1 MYDSIPIALAYFA
14 VAFSLGIMA
23 RKAGLTPFQ
32 GFLSSML
39 NHASAGE
46 YAEFTV
52 IEAGAPYIEM
62 ALVILITN
70 ARYLLMSCALSQRF
84 APDAPLIH
92 RVLVGFGITDE
103 IFGIS
108 IARPGNVNPFYTYG
122 AMALALPAWSSAT
135 AIGIVAGNILPASA
149 VSALSVAL
157 YGMFLAI
164 VIPPTKKNKV
174 LGGVVLISFVFSGL
188 FTWLPVTK
196 TLSASMRTIILTI
209 VIAGA
214 AAVLFP
220 VKEIKTMQH
229 NIYLYIMV
237 SALVSF
243 AVRAVPLTLI
253 RKKIENP
260 FLKSFLFYVPYV
272 TLSVM
277 TFPAIVETTA
287 VPIAGVLALIAGI
300 IAARKGVSMF
310 LVAVI
315 CCVIVFAAEMLI

>member
-92 RVLVGFGITDE
+92 RLLLGFFVTDE
-103 IFGIS
+103 FFGIS
-108 IARPGNVNPFYTYG
+108 ISRSGKLNPFYTYG
-122 AMALALPAWSSAT
+122 AIL
-135 AIGIVAGNILPASA
+135 IGCPCWAFGSMLGTIAGNLLPLRI

-157 YGMFLAI
+157 FGMFLAI
-164 VIPPTKKNKV
+164 IVPPSRKNKTLLGIV
-174 LGGVVLISFVFSGL
+174 LVSFAASFA
-188 FTWLPVTK
+188 FAYLPVINQIDEGT
-196 TLSASMRTIILTI
+196 RTIILTI
-209 VIAGA
+209 VISA
-214 AAVLFP
+214 AAALLFP
-220 VKEIKTMQH
+220 VKEEE
-229 NIYLYIMV
+229 
-237 SALVSF
+237 
-243 AVRAVPLTLI
+243 
-253 RKKIENP
+253 EN
-260 FLKSFLFYVPYV
+260 
-272 TLSVM
+272 
-277 TFPAIVETTA
+277 EN
-287 VPIAGVLALIAGI
+287 
-300 IAARKGVSMF
+300 
-310 LVAVI
+310 VA
-315 CCVIVFAAEMLI
+315 